1 MAIINQTAY
10 HNDGGSKAK
19 TANLRYG
26 STGNDV
32 KALQQQLQAAGYDI
46 GKSGADGVYGSA
58 TAAAVKQFQKD
69 NGLAVDG
76 VAGANT
82 QTALK
87 RTGGSSSSSSSSSV
101 GPNVNMVLSAGALT
115 GAQIA
120 AGTKTAPS
128 ATKPTTPTA
137 KQPAATQPTAKQP
150 AATTPAA
157 STPAASTPEATN
169 EPTKK
174 APAQF
179 TYDDFSYGD
188 FAYGSY
194 AESDIVQQANALLQQ
209 QNAAK
214 PGAYQSQWQDEINDY
229 LGQIQNRGPFSY
241 DLNSDALYQQYK
253 NNYIQ
258 QGQMA
263 MMDTMGQAAAMAG
276 GYGNSY
282 AQTVGQQ
289 AYNQQLNQLN
299 NVMPQLYQMAFDR
312 YAYEGDQLQN
322 MYNMYLGLEE
332 HDYGR
337 YMDNFNAWQEERDY
351 LASRY
356 DAERALDYSRYE
368 SERSLAYDQY
378 SADRE
383 LAYDQ
388 YTTGKDQ
395 AWKEYL
401 ANQEKEQ
408 AAAELMAGT
417 GNYDRLGDVYGLTDE
432 EVAAIKKANTPK
444 ATGGVQ
450 PKNDKSL
457 TLDQIGSLQDL
468 YKHTEGVDAADFASY
483 YGTILGVD
491 PSQVYGA
498 LGVAGLTGGDD
509 DIIDP
514 PPVDEPDDPPKR
526 KVGTP
531 GGGNFYYEKW

>member
-1 MAIINQTAY
+1 MVTKNLAY
-10 HNDGGSKAK
+10 IVKEGGGIKRPSDG
-19 TANLRYG
+19 N
-26 STGNDV
+26 
-32 KALQQQLQAAGYDI
+32 
-46 GKSGADGVYGSA
+46 
-58 TAAAVKQFQKD
+58 
-69 NGLAVDG
+69 
-76 VAGANT
+76 
-82 QTALK
+82 
-87 RTGGSSSSSSSSSV
+87 TGGN
-101 GPNVNMVLSAGALT
+101 PNP
-115 GAQIA
+115 A
-120 AGTKTAPS
+120 A
-128 ATKPTTPTA
+128 TTPTA
-137 KQPAATQPTAKQP
+137 TRPAATQSTEKQP

-157 STPAASTPEATN
+157 STPEATP

-263 MMDTMGQAAAMAG
+263 MMDTMGQAAAMTG

-289 AYNQQLNQLN
+289 AYNQQLSQLN

-312 YAYEGDQLQN
+312 YAYEGDQLQH
-322 MYNMYLGLEE
+322 MYNMYLGLENQ
-332 HDYGR
+332 DYGR
-337 YMDNFNAWQEERDY
+337 YMDSYNAWQAERDS
-351 LASRY
+351 LANRY

-368 SERSLAYDQY
+368 SERNLAYDQY
-378 SADRE
+378 SADRD

-417 GNYDRLGDVYGLTDE
+417 GNYDRLGDVYGLTNE
-432 EVAAIKKANTPK
+432 EVAAIKNANAPK
-444 ATGGVQ
+444 ATGGGNPTPSYKTPTDEQIANFDKELRSGKLSTDYLVEDYAYRHGLDPAYLGYRAEQ
-450 PKNDKSL
+450 ILADGGPIEPPK
-457 TLDQIGSLQDL
+457 
-468 YKHTEGVDAADFASY
+468 V
-483 YGTILGVD
+483 
-491 PSQVYGA
+491 
-498 LGVAGLTGGDD
+498 
-509 DIIDP
+509 
-514 PPVDEPDDPPKR
+514 DPPKTVTGSA
-526 KVGTP
+526 VGSIKMK
-531 GGGNFYYEKW
+531 YYPY